1 MLRAELEQDP
11 ALRPVLDGGTR
22 PRATGRWVAA
32 TASLSGAPGTEGR
45 ALVVEVRAGVGGR
58 ERRVRAEGSLF
69 AQVAVVKDA
78 ARRVRAALEEL
89 SADSGRPAAR

>member
-11 ALRPVLDGGTR
+11 ALRPILDGGAR
-22 PRATGRWVAA
+22 PRTAGRWVAA
-32 TASLSGAPGTEGR
+32 TASLSGAPGTGR
-45 ALVVEVRAGVGGR
+45 ALVLEVRAGAGGR

-89 SADSGRPAAR
+89 SADSGRAPR